1 MKKLGQY
8 NSAPVSAPVG
18 GTFYPTIFFLR
29 DGVRTPFF
37 PLCPARERKICPV
50 SPRSANFSAPQRK
63 TFCPA
68 KFLRD
73 GVRTRLVPLA
83 PLAPQKNASIIKKKA
98 CAKFLRDGVRT
109 PFIVAQDSAQ
119 EIFALKTK
127 QKKERSAKKKYV
139 YVYET
144 LKCVGQVG
152 HTLYIYHLLRYLR
165 HFLCPTLLGRK
176 CLLAGQAGQTC
187 GATKFC
193 HEKSYSALPKL
204 FRTDII
210 HEKFIDSG

>member
-50 SPRSANFSAPQRK
+50 CATGRK
-63 TFCPA
+63 LFCPVAQTFRPA

-73 GVRTRLVPLA
+73 GVGTRNVPIA
-83 PLAPQKNASIIKKKA
+83 PLAPQKNRSYIKKKP
-98 CAKFLRDGVRT
+98 CAKNLRDAVIT

-119 EIFALKTK
+119 EIFALKRNRR
-127 QKKERSAKKKYV
+127 ERA
-139 YVYET
+139 
-144 LKCVGQVG
+144 
-152 HTLYIYHLLRYLR
+152 
-165 HFLCPTLLGRK
+165 
-176 CLLAGQAGQTC
+176 
-187 GATKFC
+187 
-193 HEKSYSALPKL
+193 
-204 FRTDII
+204 
-210 HEKFIDSG
+210 